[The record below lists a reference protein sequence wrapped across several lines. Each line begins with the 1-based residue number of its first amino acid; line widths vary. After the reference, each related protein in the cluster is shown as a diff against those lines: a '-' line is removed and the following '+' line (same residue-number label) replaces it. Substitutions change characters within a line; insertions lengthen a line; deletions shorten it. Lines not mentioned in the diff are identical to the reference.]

1 MRDLSKPLAP
11 TFGKRTKTV
20 TKNQYGDKTK
30 TVVRRDGTVKT
41 KTTVK
46 HAKGDKIFR
55 PKTKTKTI
63 VTPAQKAAAAA
74 AAAKKAKAAAD
85 LKLRN
90 KQKAANL
97 RKSTTSGNSIAEKA
111 TSGPKLIKYY
121 QSQGMSLKQAVAK
134 MVKAKTGK
142 DY

>member
-46 HAKGDKIFR
+46 YAKGDKIFR

-63 VTPAQKAAAAA
+63 VTPAQKAA

-121 QSQGMSLKQAVAK
+121 QSQGMSLKQALAK
-134 MVKAKTGK
+134 MAKAKTNK
-142 DY
+142 NN

>member
-74 AAAKKAKAAAD
+74 AAAAKKAKAAAD
-85 LKLRN
+85 
-90 KQKAANL
+90 L

-121 QSQGMSLKQAVAK
+121 QSQGMSLKQATAK
-134 MVKAKTGK
+134 MVRAKTGK
-142 DY
+142 NN